1 MPPKIFLSQAAY
13 DKAQKAKN
21 NNASQGGKG
30 AKGVKGVGGKGK
42 ALLQQ
47 TIVKPGKGGKGNAG
61 NGRAARAPAPYA
73 VSPQGKGAKAAAQN
87 KQAAR
92 PPVKNNSG
100 MYTDVGGLVAQVATA
115 KAIAATPGHPKKV
128 SAGNSIVLSEHHFIK
143 YICNVCPRI

>member
-1 MPPKIFLSQAAY
+1 MPPKVFLSQAAY

-21 NNASQGGKG
+21 NNANQPGKG
-30 AKGVKGVGGKGK
+30 AKGGKGVGGKGK

-73 VSPQGKGAKAAAQN
+73 ASPQGKGAKSAVQN

-92 PPVKNNSG
+92 PPVKNNSA
-100 MYTDVGGLVAQVATA
+100 MHSDVGGLVAQVATA
-115 KAIAATPGHPKKV
+115 KAIVATPGHPKKV
-128 SAGNSIVLSEHHFIK
+128 SASDNILLMTHSFMEL
-143 YICNVCPRI
+143 